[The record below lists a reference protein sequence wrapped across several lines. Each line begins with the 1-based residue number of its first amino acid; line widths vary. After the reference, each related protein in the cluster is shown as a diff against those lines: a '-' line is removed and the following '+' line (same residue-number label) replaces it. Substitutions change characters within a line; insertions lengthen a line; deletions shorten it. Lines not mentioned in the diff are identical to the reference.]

1 MRRRPA
7 VFERLFQK
15 LKYTFDLEK
24 RISLIRSSD
33 TPGLAEYLRA
43 IKAEASTHM
52 EEDGRVYI
60 KIIDPPSKGTLLE
73 EFAHALQYVK
83 TGNVPLSHDDQER
96 RMREFEVAKCLRE
109 RADQLKLPADDRDHL
124 VRAIE
129 RYGVRDA
136 HC

>member
-1 MRRRPA
+1 

-15 LKYTFDLEK
+15 LKYKFDPEK

-33 TPGLAEYLRA
+33 TPGLAAYLRVM
-43 IKAEASTHM
+43 KAEASTHM

-60 KIIDPPSKGTLLE
+60 KVIDPPSKGTLLE
-73 EFAHALQYVK
+73 AFAHALQYVK

-96 RMREFEVAKCLRE
+96 RMREFEVATCLGE
-109 RADQLKLPADDRDHL
+109 RADRLKLPAQDRAHI
-124 VRAIE
+124 VRVIE
-129 RYGVRDA
+129 HYGVRDA